1 MTAPFPSNVQ
11 TYFYYYSRYVGS
23 TSTRL
28 ATSISI
34 SMTLATELKF
44 IITLW
49 ALIILVHIINWAVSR
64 VSLTCVIFE
73 KRSITYVLRITY
85 VLSKVLGYPIFLS
98 KICLN
103 LK

>member
-11 TYFYYYSRYVGS
+11 TYFYYYSNSRYVGS

-73 KRSITYVLRITY
+73 KRSITYYVLRMY
-85 VLSKVLGYPIFLS
+85 
-98 KICLN
+98 
-103 LK
+103 